1 MARVPVYQRQQSI
14 PGTTGQQYASMS
26 LAGENNMAQLTG
38 AVSEVAGALQEAGQR
53 IQKREDKIAKSRAQD
68 AYEAEELQNYTAF
81 LDGEDILAKGTL
93 EKFVTESEARLSQ
106 TLAGFEGSAEARAD
120 LESDLLSRHSAY
132 KMDLIRKKN
141 TAEREYIGGKINEAI
156 APVVSDLTKT
166 PGNITAAFKQIDKI
180 VKDNEDLLGTMD
192 EMKVRDQAYSLA
204 MEKTIGG
211 LMMVPNGW
219 RQADKM
225 LQDNPLLAKHLAPS
239 KREMF
244 EREIRQF
251 AADEGKL
258 RREMATRANAIN
270 SMREMGYNIDAGKAV
285 NFVLG
290 ADISPDKSF
299 GQQVN
304 ETLEGLGINA
314 ATATLAERA
323 AAGGITLPGTTEID
337 PNKDY
342 FLDADGK
349 QKLTAQGVSKQIKPY
364 IESAVGIRG
373 QLDTIDGLLAA
384 YDSGNAQAGL
394 GIVQAY
400 LKMIDDGAVVREADI
415 DLANQSAD
423 AKARLES
430 AINSLSKGEVV
441 ADTVVRQAVQAAQAF
456 SARGLELSK
465 GFIDDYRADSNYQ
478 LINIGISQGR
488 YERIFDGIKDIKP
501 PKSTDSKTDPNVTQV
516 PETATP
522 QNVDFAVG
530 LDGSVTPIG
539 APAVEPAPRATK
551 ERKDRRENQ
560 DGN

>member
-38 AVSEVAGALQEAGQR
+38 AVSEVAGELQAAGKR
-53 IQKREDKIAKSRAQD
+53 IQRRQDKIAKSRAKD
-68 AYEAEELQNYTAF
+68 AYEAEALQNYTAF

-93 EKFVTESEARLSQ
+93 EKFVSESEARLSQ
-106 TLAGFEGSAEARAD
+106 TLAGFQGSAEARAD
-120 LESDLLSRHSAY
+120 LEADLWSSHSAY

-156 APVVSDLTKT
+156 APVVSDLTKN

-211 LMMVPNGW
+211 LMMSPGGW

-225 LQDNPLLAKHLAPS
+225 LQDNPLLAKHLSPS

-258 RREMATRANAIN
+258 RREMQTRASIV
-270 SMREMGYNIDAGKAV
+270 SDMRDMGHNIDNDKAM
-285 NFVLG
+285 NFVIG

-299 GQQVN
+299 GQ
-304 ETLEGLGINA
+304 EIDDKLRGIGISPS
-314 ATATLAERA
+314 TATLQERA
-323 AAGGITLPGTTEID
+323 AVAGIKLPKSVDID

-342 FLDADGK
+342 YIDNGV
-349 QKLTAQGVSKQIKPY
+349 QKLTAQGVSKQTKPY
-364 IESAVGIRG
+364 IESAVAIRG
-373 QLDTIDGLLAA
+373 QLDTIDGLLSA
-384 YDSGNAQAGL
+384 YENGNAQAGL

-415 DLANQSAD
+415 NLANQSAD

-465 GFIDDYRADSNYQ
+465 GFIDDYRADSNYR
-478 LINIGISQGR
+478 LIDIGIPQGR

-501 PKSTDSKTDPNVTQV
+501 PQQTKPKTDPNVTQV

-522 QNVDFAVG
+522 QNADFSVG
-530 LDGSVTPIG
+530 IDGSVTPIG
-539 APAVEPAPRATK
+539 APDVEALPRPTK
-551 ERKDRRENQ
+551 ERKKRRENK
-560 DGN
+560 DGT